1 MRAIIDSRN
10 LVPSVC
16 GPITKSVAAWLA
28 GSVLAIFSGSALAHE
43 SDDVIV
49 RGGAALVSPHES
61 ASPAIVGLSSNAQA
75 GFSGTY
81 MLTDSIGVGLLA
93 ATPFTHDVDL
103 KGGNT
108 LAEVTHLPPTISLQY
123 YFETISVVT
132 PYIGVGVNAF
142 LVLDSDMTSYGRKT
156 LGTNSISVDN
166 SYGLA
171 LSAGVD
177 VALSDTW
184 SLNAGVWNIDVD
196 TTANVNHGALKI
208 DLDVDP
214 WVYMLGVGY
223 KF

>member
-1 MRAIIDSRN
+1 MRATIDSRN
-10 LVPSVC
+10 IVSSVYR
-16 GPITKSVAAWLA
+16 PLTASVAAWLA
-28 GSVLAIFSGSALAHE
+28 GATLAMISGSALAHE

-49 RGGAALVSPHES
+49 RGGAALVSPHET
-61 ASPAIVGLSSNAQA
+61 ASPAIVGLSSNMQA

-81 MLTDSIGVGLLA
+81 MLTDSLGVGLLA
-93 ATPFTHDVDL
+93 ATPFTHDVEL
-103 KGGNT
+103 KGGRT

-123 YFETISVVT
+123 YFETISVIT
-132 PYIGVGVNAF
+132 PYVGVGVNAF
-142 LVLDSDMTSYGRKT
+142 LVLDSDMTSYGRST

>member
-1 MRAIIDSRN
+1 MRATIDSRN
-10 LVPSVC
+10 ITSSIR
-16 GPITKSVAAWLA
+16 GPVSAAVSALPGEA
-28 GSVLAIFSGSALAHE
+28 MLAIISGSALTHE

-61 ASPAIVGLSSNAQA
+61 ASPSIVGLSSNTQA

-81 MLTDSIGVGLLA
+81 MLTDAIGVGLLA

-103 KGGNT
+103 RGGNT

-132 PYIGVGVNAF
+132 PYVGVGVNAF
-142 LVLDSDMTSYGRKT
+142 LVLDSDMTRYGRRT

-171 LSAGVD
+171 FSAGVD

-208 DLDVDP
+208 DLDIDP
-214 WVYMLGVGY
+214 WVYMVGVGY